1 MAQYQIPQYI
11 EVEDKIVGP
20 FTLKQFLYLLGGG
33 GIVGILYFIG
43 IKIFF
48 LIILSIP
55 IMGLVLSLAFIKI
68 NNRPFIIY
76 LQSLIGFVLKPRR
89 YLWKK

>member
-11 EVEDKIVGP
+11 EIEDKIIGP

-33 GIVGILYFIG
+33 GIIFILYFLG
-43 IKIFF
+43 IRIFF

-55 IMGLVLSLAFIKI
+55 IIGLALSLAFIKI
-68 NNRPFIIY
+68 NNRPFLIY
-76 LQSLIGFVLKPRR
+76 LQSLLGFVLKTRR
-89 YLWKK
+89 YIWRK

>member
-11 EVEDKIVGP
+11 GVEDKIVGP
-20 FTLKQFLYLLGGG
+20 FTLKQFFYLLGGG
-33 GIVGILYFIG
+33 GIVLILYLLG

-55 IMGLVLSLAFIKI
+55 IMGLALSLAFVKI

-76 LQSLIGFVLKPRR
+76 LMSLLNFVIKPRR